1 MKHTFRYLA
10 PGPLAEG
17 ERVALAPDDA
27 RHCMRVVRRG
37 VGDTV
42 ELIDGDGG
50 LWAATVTAVDT
61 GVDVL
66 VGARRPA
73 PELAPVVLGVGLL
86 DSARLDMVVE
96 KATELG
102 VRECVVVLS
111 ERVRRV
117 PEEAAWRRRS
127 ARLDRVVEAAAR
139 QSGRGRLM
147 RVRGLVRFGDIVAD
161 TATGTGFLIDPGGDI
176 PLGAELRAVNRPERP
191 LTLLVGPE
199 AGFAPHEV
207 RQAEA
212 AGWTICTLGASVLRA
227 ETAALGATALACDA
241 AGHLGAAG
249 EDS

>member
-1 MKHTFRYLA
+1 MRHTFRYLA
-10 PGPLAEG
+10 RGPLAEG
-17 ERVALAPDDA
+17 DRVTLRPDDA
-27 RHCMRVVRRG
+27 RHCVRVVRRG

-50 LWAATVTAVDT
+50 LWAATVCAVGA
-61 GVDVL
+61 GVDVV

-73 PELAPVVLGVGLL
+73 PELAPVVLAVGLL
-86 DSARLDMVVE
+86 DSVRLDMVVE

-102 VRECVVVLS
+102 ARECVVTLS

-117 PEEAAWRRRS
+117 PEDAAWRRR
-127 ARLDRVVEAAAR
+127 AERLDRVVEAAAR

-161 TATGTGFLIDPGGDI
+161 TATGTGFLIDPGGDN
-176 PLGAELRAVNRPERP
+176 PLGTALRAATRPERP

-199 AGFAPHEV
+199 AGFSAHEV

-212 AGWTICTLGASVLRA
+212 AAWTICTLGDAVLRA
-227 ETAALGATALACDA
+227 ETAALTATALACEA
-241 AGHLGAAG
+241 AGHLGSAPGAA
-249 EDS
+249 

>member
-17 ERVALAPDDA
+17 DRVALRPDDA
-27 RHCMRVVRRG
+27 RHCVRVVRRG

-42 ELIDGDGG
+42 ELIDGAGG
-50 LWAATVTAVDT
+50 LWAATVAAVGA
-61 GVDVL
+61 GVDVV

-73 PELAPVVLGVGLL
+73 PELAPVVLAVGLL
-86 DSARLDMVVE
+86 DSARLDLVVE

-102 VRECVVVLS
+102 VRECVVTLS

-117 PEEAAWRRRS
+117 PEEPAWRRR
-127 ARLDRVVEAAAR
+127 AERLDRVVEAAAR

-176 PLGAELRAVNRPERP
+176 PLGAALRAATRPERP
-191 LTLLVGPE
+191 LTVLVGPE
-199 AGFAPHEV
+199 AGFAEHEV
-207 RQAEA
+207 RRAEA

-227 ETAALGATALACDA
+227 ETAALTATALACEA
-241 AGHLGAAG
+241 AGHLGVPGGSA
-249 EDS
+249 